1 MKEAKC
7 LAATLS
13 DDECYLKGGVIKAKT
28 KQGVTGCVAR
38 APPKPSPPF
47 DCSAPDARCA
57 ERIGSTHWNPCY
69 AVNQTIPSLLD
80 GAAAVASMGS
90 KTLKLALF
98 SPKGNY
104 PWNSPAWPE
113 DKSFKTM
120 LEVAQH
126 PYYRTLWQMPEITTY
141 VLIAYS
147 TVGGAAGGDISYWT
161 KGITEAQVAE
171 ETSQFLACAQ
181 FLLEEYGAEG
191 KTFVFENWEGDW
203 ASRAGGYDPS
213 TPATPLALAS
223 MTRWLEGRQIG
234 VSLARE
240 AYEARAA
247 RAGTEANGKVFFS
260 AEVNLVQDSRM
271 TGAPNMVNRVLPF
284 VSTDMVSY
292 SSYDSMESPVDLKAC
307 LEFIA
312 KNHNRTVASPKGNEA
327 IFVAEYVKLLCVC
340 VIKFSVS
347 SSTYFLR
354 LYTTSCP
361 PLSLSFLQ
369 VWLRAEPRAEYN
381 ACLDGRKRRQH
392 CARMGGW
399 VRHFLGDHGQRVH
412 WRHGVLERGYW
423 SFPAQNSWCC
433 ERSGTLLRTNA
444 SERDEEFER
453 ILARQ
458 AGREHVVAV
467 QIFY

>member
-1 MKEAKC
+1 M
-7 LAATLS
+7 
-13 DDECYLKGGVIKAKT
+13 
-28 KQGVTGCVAR
+28 
-38 APPKPSPPF
+38 
-47 DCSAPDARCA
+47 
-57 ERIGSTHWNPCY
+57 
-69 AVNQTIPSLLD
+69 
-80 GAAAVASMGS
+80 
-90 KTLKLALF
+90 KLALF

-340 VIKFSVS
+340 VISVS

-361 PLSLSFLQ
+361 PLSFLPSGMATRRTTCRIQRLSRRSKTSST
-369 VWLRAEPRAEYN
+369 LRSN
-381 ACLDGRKRRQH
+381 GGQGTSFFGRPWTTSALA
-392 CARMGGW
+392 ARGA
-399 VRHFLGDHGQRVH
+399 RTRVL
-412 WRHGVLERGYW
+412 VV
-423 SFPAQNSWCC
+423 P
-433 ERSGTLLRTNA
+433 GTEQLVLRT
-444 SERDEEFER
+444 ERDG
-453 ILARQ
+453 AT
-458 AGREHVVAV
+458 V
-467 QIFY
+467 QRK